1 MKGNIFILIIVETKY
16 FITQSLIGTK
26 P

>member
-1 MKGNIFILIIVETKY
+1 MKKNIFILIIVETEY

-26 P
+26 L